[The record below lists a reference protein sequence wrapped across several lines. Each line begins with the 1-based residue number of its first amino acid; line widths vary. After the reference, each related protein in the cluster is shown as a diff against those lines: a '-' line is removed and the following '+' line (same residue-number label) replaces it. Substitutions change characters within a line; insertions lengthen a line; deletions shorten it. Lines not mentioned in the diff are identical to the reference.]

1 MSAYLTLFSVLV
13 IQATSR
19 VCSSTTYS
27 LTAAAPH
34 AVPQDSPTRMV
45 GLVTATQRMG
55 DKPMVWQ
62 RSIASARPAE
72 LLNIDMAEARAEQH
86 DGSTQE
92 ACEASKASMPVESW
106 PQVYD
111 PIPFGALVL
120 LNRGSVV
127 ACSLETAQAMLACAE
142 HGCSAELHGNLAQ
155 SPAPRAPWQLQYAGA
170 CLPDE
175 RMPVSP
181 SKLSKELQGRP
192 QARANTLRHVITGLA
207 ALCCVQLVA
216 LLVLLRCGA
225 AVPAC
230 AAARQPLLGALMSPV
245 KSVTL
250 YHTPCAGASPVHSS
264 AMSQRS
270 CRPSFHSSGPNSSAG
285 LSGDAFSGRPRATGK
300 VVRRL
305 HFSDA
310 EQAATI
316 GVRWE
321 RTGAR
326 LERAAASCSGMQHSG
341 GLGRED
347 EA

>member
-1 MSAYLTLFSVLV
+1 MTAYLTLFSDLV

-19 VCSSTTYS
+19 VCSSRTYS
-27 LTAAAPH
+27 LTATAPH
-34 AVPQDSPTRMV
+34 AVPQDSPARMV

-55 DKPMVWQ
+55 DKRMVWQ

-72 LLNIDMAEARAEQH
+72 LLNVDMAEARAEQH
-86 DGSTQE
+86 DGSARA

-106 PQVYD
+106 PQVCN

-120 LNRGSVV
+120 LNRVSVV

-142 HGCSAELHGNLAQ
+142 HGCSAELHGKLAQ
-155 SPAPRAPWQLQYAGA
+155 SPAPRTPWQLPHAGA

-175 RMPVSP
+175 HVPASP
-181 SKLSKELQGRP
+181 SQQSRELQGRP
-192 QARANTLRHVITGLA
+192 QACADTLRHVVTGLA

-216 LLVLLRCGA
+216 LLVLLRRGA
-225 AVPAC
+225 VAPAC
-230 AAARQPLLGALMSPV
+230 GAARQPMLEALSSPV
-245 KSVTL
+245 KSATL

-270 CRPSFHSSGPNSSAG
+270 CRRSFHSSRPDSSAG

-310 EQAATI
+310 EQAATV

-326 LERAAASCSGMQHSG
+326 LERAAASGSGMQHSG
-341 GLGRED
+341 GFD
-347 EA
+347 P